1 MYVNSCATS
10 MWESIKMELW
20 VKGSRLKADIMPEL
34 RTSRENFE
42 SS

>member
-20 VKGSRLKADIMPEL
+20 VKGNRLKADEMPRVKDVQRKL
-34 RTSRENFE
+34 
-42 SS
+42 